1 MEKLSIFK
9 IEDAEIEDTD
19 ALRVELFPGDDP
31 DDAVVSF
38 TTVVFQNSM
47 PMLFR
52 KLSKKLGDDTE
63 WEADDDLTDCVIV
76 SGVAERVKVP
86 KRFYRFEK
94 NKKGDFVKAKP
105 EREVKYAKLVS
116 FNGGPTLMEQLERY
130 LSNVPDDC
138 WIKEKEKEK
147 EED

>member
-9 IEDAEIEDTD
+9 IEDAEIEGVD

-38 TTVVFQNSM
+38 TTVVFKNSM

-52 KLSKKLGDDTE
+52 KLSKKMGKDTE
-63 WEADDDLTDCVIV
+63 WEADDDLSDCVLV
-76 SGVAERVKVP
+76 SGVAERIRVP

-94 NKKGDFVKAKP
+94 NKKGVNVKASP

-116 FNGGPTLMEQLERY
+116 FKGGPSLGEQLERY
-130 LSNVPDDC
+130 MNQVPDEC
-138 WIKEKEKEK
+138 WIEEK
-147 EED
+147 EEKEEN

>member
-9 IEDAEIEDTD
+9 IEDAEIEDTE
-19 ALRVELFPGDDP
+19 ALRVELFPGEDP

-38 TTVVFQNSM
+38 NTVVFKNSM
-47 PMLFR
+47 PMLYR

-63 WEADDDLTDCVIV
+63 WEADDDLTDCVLV
-76 SGVAERVKVP
+76 SGVADRVKVSKP
-86 KRFYRFEK
+86 FYRFER
-94 NKKGDFVKAKP
+94 NKKGDYVKAKP
-105 EREVKYAKLVS
+105 ERIVKYAKLVA
-116 FNGGPTLMEQLERY
+116 FKGGPTLEEQLERY

-138 WIKEKEKEK
+138 WIEEKES

>member
-9 IEDAEIEDTD
+9 IEDAEIKDTE
-19 ALRVELFPGDDP
+19 ALRVELFPGEDA

-47 PMLFR
+47 PMLYR
-52 KLSKKLGDDTE
+52 KLSKKLGDETE

-76 SGVAERVKVP
+76 SGEADRVKVP
-86 KRFYRFEK
+86 KPFYRFER
-94 NKKGDFVKAKP
+94 NSKGVNVKAKP
-105 EREVKYAKLVS
+105 ERIVKYAKLVS
-116 FNGGPTLMEQLERY
+116 FKGGPSLNEQLERY
-130 LSNVPDDC
+130 LDQVPDEC
-138 WIKEKEKEK
+138 WIEEKEN